1 MRVFTVMEG
10 SSSPTRVGI
19 FLGMCGLQEPPPEYP
34 AQTGIDLRNWTSSDI
49 IERLTP
55 HARGSTTT
63 MQLDDNPTP
72 RKHGDGPELV
82 IRKLDPARAGMN
94 PAETGI
100 AACGKS
106 R

>member
-55 HARGSTTT
+55 HARGSTRGSTEK
-63 MQLDDNPTP
+63 LPIFL
-72 RKHGDGPELV
+72 RRELEKIAHARYMHALPV
-82 IRKLDPARAGMN
+82 GLGKPASE
-94 PAETGI
+94 PAN
-100 AACGKS
+100 
-106 R
+106 